1 MENQNHMRYG
11 LLDREDLSSAI
22 KTMSKE
28 NLDELCAEIR
38 EFLLEHVSKTGG
50 HLASNLG
57 VVELTVALH
66 RCFDSAEDRLIF
78 DVGHQCYTHKLLT
91 GRREG
96 FDALRQFGG
105 MSGFL
110 KPEESPHDA
119 CITGHASGSVSVALG
134 MAHARTL
141 QHKNYSVV
149 AIIGDGALTGG
160 MAYEALNSAG
170 GSREPLIVVL
180 NDNNM
185 SIDKNVGAMSRH
197 LSRLRVRP
205 HYLQMKK
212 DVKTALGHIP
222 GGEGAVNLISR
233 SKRAV
238 KSVVL
243 PSPMFEEMGFT
254 YLGPVDGHD
263 VLSMCQLFQSAK
275 EMNKPVLIHVM
286 TRKGKGYSYAE
297 QKPEKYHGVSKFD
310 VDTGLPLKKSAPN
323 FSAVFG
329 AELVKLAQEN
339 PKICAVTAAMPS
351 GTGLSSFSKR
361 YPERFFDVGIAEEH
375 AVAMSAGMAKQ
386 GMRPVCALYS
396 TFLQRS
402 YDQLIHDVAIDHIP
416 LVLAIDRAGIVGE
429 DGATHN
435 GVFDVGFLRQIPGMT
450 LLAPASFAELRS
462 MLRRAVAHLSG
473 PIALR
478 YPRGGEGAY
487 TDDRSEGTDACLREG
502 TDVVLVS
509 YGIMINQTLEA
520 ANILEKNGV
529 FSAVVKLNDLTAN
542 FSAELL
548 QRIADCGR
556 VAVVEDVVHA
566 GSIGQ
571 ALAETLAQSGIATHW
586 IRLCN
591 TGDTFA
597 PQGAVSQIY
606 EYYHLDGNGIAATCL
621 EAMQHE
627 KETGRPSV

>member
-1 MENQNHMRYG
+1 MENQNHVRYG
-11 LLDREDLSSAI
+11 LLDRDDLATAL

-38 EFLLEHVSKTGG
+38 QFLLEHVSQTGG

-66 RCFDSAEDRLIF
+66 RCFNTEEDRVIF
-78 DVGHQCYTHKLLT
+78 DVGHQCYTHKLLS

-119 CITGHASGSVSVALG
+119 CITGHASNSVSVALG

-141 QHKNYSVV
+141 QQKNYSVIAV
-149 AIIGDGALTGG
+149 IGDGALTGG

-170 GSREPLIVVL
+170 GSGEPLIVIL

-185 SIDKNVGAMSRH
+185 SIDKNVGAISRH

-205 HYLQMKK
+205 KYLQMKK
-212 DVKTALGHIP
+212 EVKTVLGRVP
-222 GGEGAVNLISR
+222 GGESAVNLISR

-243 PSPMFEEMGFT
+243 PSPMFEEMGFI

-263 VLSMCQLFQSAK
+263 VLSMCTLFHFAK
-275 EMNKPVLIHVM
+275 EMRKPVLIHVM
-286 TRKGKGYSYAE
+286 TRKGKGYLYAE
-297 QKPEKYHGVSKFD
+297 QKPEKYHGVSQFD
-310 VDTGLPLKKSAPN
+310 VDTGLPLKQSAPN

-339 PKICAVTAAMPS
+339 QKICAVTAAMPS
-351 GTGLSSFSKR
+351 GTGLSSFSRR
-361 YPERFFDVGIAEEH
+361 YPDRFFDVGIAEEH

-402 YDQLIHDVAIDHIP
+402 YDQLIHDVAIDQIP
-416 LVLAIDRAGIVGE
+416 LILAIDRAGIVGE

-462 MLRRAVAHLSG
+462 MLRRAVAHDSG

-478 YPRGGEGAY
+478 YPRGGEGVY
-487 TDDRSEGTDACLREG
+487 TDDHSETVDVCLREG
-502 TDVVLVS
+502 TDIVLVS
-509 YGIMINQTLEA
+509 YGVMINQTLKA
-520 ANILEKNGV
+520 AEILDKKGISV
-529 FSAVVKLNDLTAN
+529 AVVKMNDLTAD

-556 VAVVEDVVHA
+556 VAVVEDVVHV

-571 ALAETLAQSGIATHW
+571 ALAEVLAQRCIAMHW

-597 PQGAVSQIY
+597 PQGAVSRVY

-621 EAMQHE
+621 EAMQYE
-627 KETGRPSV
+627 KETGCPSV